1 MSLLNKLSI
10 GTAQFGLSYGV
21 NNKAG
26 QLPIDEVSKI
36 LEYAKK
42 NNVNYIDTAAAYGNA
57 ETVLGK
63 FDLENFNITTKLLP
77 FQLAIEN
84 IEDWILDKI
93 KESLHKL
100 QKENIYALLLHDT
113 NLLKGADGLKIFN
126 ALQIAKKENLVKKI
140 GVSIYDPVEL
150 ERIHDLREIDVVQA
164 PFNVL
169 DRRLETT
176 GWIDKLYNENIE
188 IQARSVFLQGALL
201 QKNHKLDK
209 KFQKWQSVFQE
220 FEEFLKANDL
230 NAYEACISFVENY
243 EKISRIIV
251 GVDSYEQFR
260 ELIKLSL
267 TEIKS
272 CNKPEIFCDDLSL
285 IDPRNW

>member
-21 NNKAG
+21 NNKTG
-26 QLPIDEVSKI
+26 QVPIDEVSKI

-57 ETVLGK
+57 ETILGNL
-63 FDLENFNITTKLLP
+63 DLENFNITTKLLP
-77 FQLAIEN
+77 LPSAIEN
-84 IEDWILDKI
+84 IEDWFLDKI
-93 KESLHKL
+93 KESLNKL

-113 NLLKGADGLKIFN
+113 NLLKGLDGLKIFN
-126 ALQIAKKENLVKKI
+126 ALQIAKKENLIKKI
-140 GVSIYDPVEL
+140 GVSIYDPEEL
-150 ERIHDLREIDVVQA
+150 ERINDLREIDVVQA
-164 PFNVL
+164 PFNIL

-188 IQARSVFLQGALL
+188 VQARSVFLQGVLL
-201 QKNHKLDK
+201 QENHKLDK
-209 KFQKWQSVFQE
+209 KFKKWQSLFQE

-230 NAYEACISFVENY
+230 NAYEACISFVDNC

-251 GVDSYEQFR
+251 GIDSYEQFK
-260 ELIKLSL
+260 ELVKFCMNEIKLCN
-267 TEIKS
+267 EPDIS
-272 CNKPEIFCDDLSL
+272 CNDSSL